1 MQTTMFAFKYFF
13 ALIKLIAGNTG
24 LKCSITILSFLASEG
39 PNYWLNNIENLW
51 IVAKKSSNNVPLL
64 FSIHVV
70 EDYILLEPKIKLL
83 IFSWK
88 ESQN

>member
-1 MQTTMFAFKYFF
+1 M
-13 ALIKLIAGNTG
+13 AGNTG
-24 LKCSITILSFLASEG
+24 LKCSNTILSFLAREG

-51 IVAKKSSNNVPLL
+51 IVAKKSLNKLLLL

-70 EDYILLEPKIKLL
+70 EDYILLEPKLKLL